1 VSDEL
6 LLAKVRGRTPGDP
19 AVRACWDAI
28 VLGVLGGRLG
38 VADLARLAVELRA
51 GLDVELGTLTFAVD
65 GDRVEISDLGRPGG
79 CRVGALT
86 AELDRLLAPPP
97 DPADLFAAPL
107 RWIAAA
113 AAELPYRA
121 RWGDHTLLI
130 RTGGGRPRYTLQ
142 VDGAA
147 LTGFDDWPVA
157 WVRPAAVDPA
167 APADAAV
174 VRVWAER
181 LCRAAAGDP
190 EGAAQTLG
198 LVGGIVADGTG
209 TAVAFPPPTGVDR
222 LELSSRDGRVESVTA
237 RFAWPGPTRGDF
249 DAYFGHG
256 RWLPRVHPGDD
267 HRLGYDVV
275 VPGGS
280 TSCAVLPSFPGE
292 PADGTVATAVL
303 IRRDRP

>member
-28 VLGVLGGRLG
+28 VVGVLGGRLG

-51 GLDVELGTLTFAVD
+51 GMDVELGELTFAVE
-65 GDRVEISDLGRPGG
+65 GDRVAISDFGRGSS
-79 CRVGALT
+79 CRAGALV
-86 AELDRLLAPPP
+86 AELERLLAAPP
-97 DPADLFAAPL
+97 DVAELVAAPV
-107 RWIAAA
+107 RWRAAA

-121 RWGDHTLLI
+121 TWGDHALLV
-130 RTGGGRPRYTLQ
+130 RTGGGRPRFTLQ
-142 VDGAA
+142 VDGAP
-147 LTGFDDWPVA
+147 LTGFDEWPVA
-157 WVRPAAVDPA
+157 WTRPPGPGPD

-198 LVGGIVADGTG
+198 LVGGVVAGETG
-209 TAVAFPPPTGVDR
+209 TAVAFPPPTGVER
-222 LELSSRDGRVESVTA
+222 LEIGVADGRVGSVTA
-237 RFAWPGPTRGDF
+237 RFVWPGPTRADF

-256 RWLPRVHPGDD
+256 RWVPRVHAGDN
-267 HRLGYDVV
+267 HRLAYDVA

-280 TSCAVLPSFPGE
+280 TTCSVFPSFPGE